1 MNLKKLRNKV
11 IAAFVVMMFALATT
25 VGVTYAWWDMLQ
37 AERTETDVIDLGTG
51 GTISID
57 ATVNSGTGKTL
68 VPSGVT
74 MGPND
79 VTSITLTYTIGLDKQ
94 YTNPLAL
101 SATATNI
108 LIDGSATYASLV
120 SIAIS
125 GDTTINGDADA
136 TVELT
141 ITLGMPAD
149 QTAYNAVAGK
159 AITFT
164 VTFTG
169 TQA

>member
-11 IAAFVVMMFALATT
+11 IAAFAVMMFALVTT

-37 AERTETDVIDLGTG
+37 VERTETDVINLGTG

-57 ATVNSGTGKTL
+57 ATVNNETGKTL
-68 VPSGVT
+68 VPSGVPLGT
-74 MGPND
+74 SD
-79 VTSITLTYTIGLDKQ
+79 VTSVTLTYTIGLDKQ
-94 YTNPLAL
+94 Y
-101 SATATNI
+101 ATALKLTTVVSNI
-108 LIDGSATYASLV
+108 LIDGNPTYASLV
-120 SIAIS
+120 TIAVS
-125 GDTTINGDADA
+125 GDTTINGNADA
-136 TVELT
+136 TVVLT

-149 QTAYNAVAGK
+149 EIAYNAVAGE